1 MTKENFRE
9 NLFIDFNIRISTS
22 CVITSLASIMKQ
34 STSNYVSGISTLSE
48 IKSRLHLHTV
58 SSRYRGYRA
67 FTTSR
72 SFNSPG
78 ISWKKHGSFTANSAV
93 FPSPYRAKETV
104 GRTPDSAFLKNSNR
118 IC

>member
-58 SSRYRGYRA
+58 SSRLPYIYNFSQFQFARNIVEKARIFHSEFRRFSIPVSGKRNGWPYARL
-67 FTTSR
+67 
-72 SFNSPG
+72 G
-78 ISWKKHGSFTANSAV
+78 V
-93 FPSPYRAKETV
+93 FEELQPYM
-104 GRTPDSAFLKNSNR
+104 L
-118 IC
+118 I